1 MPKHNIKCMLYK
13 NWKQCTPLYIAHNV
27 LWKSLWA
34 FLPSMKKGLLAR
46 VQQAEFSYGPWLIN
60 HWATGQPPTSI
71 PAPVIDA
78 GSPAKEEQSGRG
90 KKKTTETRKKNG
102 KIERRGEIYDAA
114 AGRRGL
120 PLRNPAIL
128 ATSTTPISGKLVS
141 FFVFLAPPSCC
152 SRDYSV
158 RSYLL
163 MWFGSTI
170 TMSHRY
176 ADCFCSVE
184 NSQLPLS
191 WET

>member
-1 MPKHNIKCMLYK
+1 M
-13 NWKQCTPLYIAHNV
+13 KQCTPLYIAHNV

-90 KKKTTETRKKNG
+90 KKKQQKRGRKTE

-141 FFVFLAPPSCC
+141 FFV
-152 SRDYSV
+152 SRS
-158 RSYLL
+158 
-163 MWFGSTI
+163 
-170 TMSHRY
+170 
-176 ADCFCSVE
+176 
-184 NSQLPLS
+184 PLVF
-191 WET
+191 